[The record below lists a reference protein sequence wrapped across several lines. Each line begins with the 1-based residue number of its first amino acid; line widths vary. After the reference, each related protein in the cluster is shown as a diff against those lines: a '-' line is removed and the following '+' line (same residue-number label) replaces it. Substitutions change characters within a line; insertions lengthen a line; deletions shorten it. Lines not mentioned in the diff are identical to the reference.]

1 MTAVTFDIEHDL
13 QLDAYLPDMSDK
25 VNDRALSVPVVIH
38 YHRGGMLIGSKG
50 GIYPSFMPVYLQ
62 SRKIL
67 LISLNYRLLFPSSA
81 DDIIQDVR
89 SLSTYIASAETELSF
104 ILLSKGLSPWIL
116 RV

>member
-1 MTAVTFDIEHDL
+1 
-13 QLDAYLPDMSDK
+13 MSDK

-50 GIYPSFMPVYLQ
+50 DIYPSFMPVYLQ

-81 DDIIQDVR
+81 DDIIEDVR

-116 RV
+116 RQYRP